1 VLESRSRVE
10 VETTLRAGVLEQGT
24 VDLLVETGVGER
36 MLLEGAPH
44 HGIEFRFGGRGHRI
58 PLSELT
64 DGRAIMLYAQDEV
77 IKDLIH
83 ARLAAGGTIVFD
95 VRNVA
100 LHDFDSA
107 KPRIR
112 FEHDER
118 VYELRCDFIAGCDG
132 YHGVCRPSVP
142 LAARQ
147 EFARA
152 YPFGWFGILV
162 NALPYSPE
170 LIYAYHERF
179 SLVSTRSRKCSDCTF
194 SAIRKTHRQ
203 LARRTH
209 LGRARSAA

>member
-1 VLESRSRVE
+1 
-10 VETTLRAGVLEQGT
+10 
-24 VDLLVETGVGER
+24 
-36 MLLEGAPH
+36 
-44 HGIEFRFGGRGHRI
+44 
-58 PLSELT
+58 
-64 DGRAIMLYAQDEV
+64 MLYAQDEV

-132 YHGVCRPSVP
+132 YHGVCRRCVP
-142 LAARQ
+142 DGVRQ
-147 EFARA
+147 EFSRA

-162 NALPYSPE
+162 NAPPYSPE
-170 LIYAYHERF
+170 LIYASHDRGF
-179 SLVSTRSRKCSDCTF
+179 SLVSTRSREVQRLYFQCDPDDLVENWPDDRIWAELSLRL
-194 SAIRKTHRQ
+194 ATHDGERDAVEVQ
-203 LARRTH
+203 DLDFADRH
-209 LGRARSAA
+209 VLLESLM